1 MKQFPVLTLSD
12 RINEVFGKIVSIDIM
27 NNIESGV
34 DSQVMFVDEE
44 GKLTDIAS
52 IGRYKSLKDSK
63 QHYRVR
69 VSAAY
74 AQILWLLCEAV
85 LWTHDSLVA
94 KSEFPQLNKQQ
105 LSMLQSMGNANPNSE
120 LSYIAYLVTRN
131 GVDVARNFELV
142 NIITSRKV
150 TELEMEELYRH
161 STQSQFGTY
170 VNSLYVYAMSFI
182 LLHELSHHDLD
193 QDFTK
198 ESTLDDEINADEH
211 AFWSLHSDM
220 TAKEHTTA
228 MHGVVCAMMSL
239 LFIPNPLAEDETHP
253 RPFERVF
260 RYYHIALNEN
270 SKEKMFLRTML
281 FCWACYINNRELIEK
296 VCDHN
301 KSMEEI
307 ESYLY
312 DLEKK

>member
-1 MKQFPVLTLSD
+1 MKQFPVLSLSD
-12 RINEVFGKIVSIDIM
+12 HINEVFGKIVSIDIM
-27 NNIESGV
+27 NNILNGV
-34 DSQVMFVDEE
+34 DSQVEFDDEE

-52 IGRYKSLKDSK
+52 IGQYKSLKDFK

-74 AQILWLLCEAV
+74 AQSLWLICETV
-85 LWTHDSLVA
+85 LWTHDSLIA
-94 KSEFPQLNKQQ
+94 KNNLPPLNMQQ
-105 LSMLQSMGNANPNSE
+105 QKMLQSMGKSNPNSE
-120 LSYIAYLVTRN
+120 LSYIASLVTGN
-131 GVDVARNFELV
+131 GIDVARNLELV
-142 NIITSRKV
+142 NIIMTRKV
-150 TELEMEELYRH
+150 TEFEMDELYRH
-161 STQSQFGTY
+161 STHSQLGTY

-182 LLHELSHHDLD
+182 LLHELSHHDLG

-211 AFWSLHSDM
+211 AFWTLHSDLI
-220 TAKEHTTA
+220 AKEHTSA

-239 LFIPNPLAEDETHP
+239 LFIPNPLADDETHP

-260 RYYHIALNEN
+260 RYYHIALKEN
-270 SKEKMFLRTML
+270 NKEKMFLRTML

-296 VCDHN
+296 VCDQN

-312 DLEKK
+312 RLE